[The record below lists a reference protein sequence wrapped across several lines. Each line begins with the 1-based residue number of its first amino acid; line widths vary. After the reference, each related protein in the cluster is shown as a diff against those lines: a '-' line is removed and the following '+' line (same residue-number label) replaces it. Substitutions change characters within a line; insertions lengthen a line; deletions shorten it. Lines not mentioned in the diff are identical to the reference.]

1 DSKYTEWRAVY
12 LLLGEVRETV
22 NQVGFETRL
31 PSISGHCAVAC
42 LMVLHE
48 PLNKIYGK
56 VNRYLQ
62 RRPWWEV
69 EKIPSYWIDQILLHQ
84 PEDDEGH
91 YDEVNWL
98 LDMLVNGLLTPED
111 LNIYRRANVFEHI
124 LSVYNA
130 PSSNAVM
137 KKKILHLLFRA
148 TQVGG
153 GTTLIT
159 RAAALSWIQSCVAN
173 SDMYA
178 TLLKE
183 LAQAIYES
191 SDGERVGSWSGHSIS
206 GTIESFGQIKN

>member
-1 DSKYTEWRAVY
+1 
-12 LLLGEVRETV
+12 
-22 NQVGFETRL
+22 
-31 PSISGHCAVAC
+31 
-42 LMVLHE
+42 M
-48 PLNKIYGK
+48 YGK

-98 LDMLVNGLLTPED
+98 LDMLVNGLLTPEVNLLHHMKPITTVSNLVLQD

-173 SDMYA
+173 SDTYT

-183 LAQAIYES
+183 LARAIYES

-206 GTIESFGQIKN
+206 GTIEGFGQIKN